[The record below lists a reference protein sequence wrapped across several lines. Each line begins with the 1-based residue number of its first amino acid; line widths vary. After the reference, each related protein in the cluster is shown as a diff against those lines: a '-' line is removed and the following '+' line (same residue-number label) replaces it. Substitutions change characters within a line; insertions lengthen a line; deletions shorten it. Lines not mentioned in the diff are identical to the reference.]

1 MISALLTLPQYR
13 YRSSSGISRTAELL
27 AEAGVHRVVLP
38 VNDIADDQRFQTAM
52 RPEALRD
59 VAQLFDA
66 HGLAVALMT
75 GVNHT
80 VEWTEGLLRLAA
92 EGRAWG
98 SWEAL
103 VLDVGPHYLA
113 MRKPRID
120 VPAAL
125 SLSELPID
133 VVLSQH
139 HLSSDRLAPLLSMG
153 VLRHVYVTPRLGHR
167 SRDACSA
174 IRRCRQLHAKAGG
187 KGVLGYTLHPHRA
200 GVRGQ
205 TAAATL
211 QREHAEA
218 DGHPILYSDAA
229 TITGTSTGRVL
240 SCLWRQTA
248 YG

>member
-38 VNDIADDQRFQTAM
+38 VNDIAADQRFQTAM

-59 VAQLFDA
+59 VAQLFAA
-66 HGLAVALMT
+66 HGLAVAIMT

-80 VEWTEGLLRLAA
+80 VEWGEGVLRLAA
-92 EGRAWG
+92 AGRAWG

-113 MRKPRID
+113 LRKPRID
-120 VPAAL
+120 MPLGL
-125 SLSELPID
+125 SSSELPLD
-133 VVLSQH
+133 VVLAQH
-139 HLSSDRLAPLLSMG
+139 HLSSDRLAPLLSIG
-153 VLRHVYVTPRLGHR
+153 VLRHVYATPRLGHR
-167 SRDACSA
+167 SKDACSA
-174 IRRCRQLHAKAGG
+174 IRRCRVLHAKSGG
-187 KGVLGYTLHPHRA
+187 KGLLGFVLQPHRA

-211 QREHAEA
+211 EREWDAA
-218 DGHPILYSDAA
+218 AGSPVLYTDAA
-229 TITGTSTGRVL
+229 TITGTSTGRIL
-240 SCLWRQTA
+240 SHIW
-248 YG
+248 GSHGE